1 MAEYIL
7 TFYSNMFIQFGPSNS
22 TQKKKKK
29 MVEEVTSV
37 LYVMQFG
44 QQMAIFYK
52 ALLFQSKVEQMHN
65 LTFHNVLKRLKKH
78 SNKQTKNYF

>member
-1 MAEYIL
+1 
-7 TFYSNMFIQFGPSNS
+7 
-22 TQKKKKK
+22 

-78 SNKQTKNYF
+78 SNKQTKNYFWKTNAEHVA